1 MQQLGLASEMDSI
14 TKTAQKTASNGVNTF
29 LIATRTQYKL
39 EQISWVSFKRPENN
53 QSHCIDPGHM
63 SNDILQMRKWNS
75 ETISLSP
82 TSLWKVMEE
91 SKWLVGKQ
99 IDVF

>member
-1 MQQLGLASEMDSI
+1 MPENKLTISSDPHRNQPP
-14 TKTAQKTASNGVNTF
+14 TALTLV
-29 LIATRTQYKL
+29 LIAAQTQYKL

-75 ETISLSP
+75 ETISFSP
-82 TSLWKVMEE
+82 TRLLKVKEE